1 VVFGAVIARQLLGR
15 GPPVWML
22 FGGGGVATIAVGAL
36 SVGEGEHVLAGAL
49 PVLVFLLGLFL
60 FASAL
65 QDAGALEHLA
75 RWLVERAPRP
85 GELPAVLFLGL
96 GLASAFLVN
105 DALVVVGVPVL
116 LAVARRLEL
125 PPRPLLLTLAFSV
138 TVGSVL
144 TPFGNPQNLLVALDS
159 GLASPVTVFLRYL
172 LLPTL
177 VSLGLGALY
186 VRRMFRGELEVPT
199 ARPPVD
205 AGPRRPLFPPTGW
218 AERLRRHPVLVVFPV
233 TLVTL
238 VTVDVTSAAV
248 HGPPVASWAVAAAG
262 AGVLVAV
269 SPGRARFVR
278 TVNWEILLL
287 FAGLFVVVG
296 GAVQGGL
303 AAAGERIL
311 PIPGAA
317 DRLAGVATIA
327 ATSAVGAQLV
337 SNVPWVALQIP
348 VMASAGYGA
357 STPVAWVA
365 LAGAST
371 LAGNLTLLGAA
382 SNLIV
387 VDLAE
392 KAGVRIG
399 LRTFVRY
406 GLPLAALTLLV
417 LVGCLAVGL

>member
-1 VVFGAVIARQLLGR
+1 MIARQLLGR
-15 GPPVWML
+15 GPSVGVI
-22 FGGGGVATIAVGAL
+22 FGVGSVATVAFGVL
-36 SVGEGEHVLAGAL
+36 SVGELARVLEVSL
-49 PVLVFLLGLFL
+49 PVLVFLLSLFL

-65 QDAGALEHLA
+65 QDAGALEHVA

-85 GELPAVLFLGL
+85 DQLPAVLFLGL

-159 GLASPVTVFLRYL
+159 GIASPVTVFVRYL
-172 LLPTL
+172 ALPTL
-177 VSLGLGALY
+177 LSLGLGALY
-186 VRRMFRGELEVPT
+186 VRRVFRPQLGGPSSV
-199 ARPPVD
+199 RPPYP
-205 AGPRRPLFPPTGW
+205 GPRRPLFPSTGW
-218 AERLRRHPVLVVFPV
+218 KERLLRHPVLLLFPV

-238 VTVDVTSAAV
+238 ITVDVTSAAV
-248 HGPPVASWAVAAAG
+248 HGPQVASWAVAAGG
-262 AGVLVAV
+262 AGLLVVV
-269 SPGRARFVR
+269 SPGRIRFVR
-278 TVNWEILLL
+278 TVDWKILLL

-303 AAAGERIL
+303 TASVERIL
-311 PIPGAA
+311 PIPGPA
-317 DRLAGVATIA
+317 DRLAGLATIA
-327 ATSAVGAQLV
+327 ATSAVGPQLV
-337 SNVPWVALQIP
+337 SNVPWVGLQIP
-348 VMASAGYGA
+348 VLSAAGYGG
-357 STPVAWVA
+357 STAVAWMT

-371 LAGNLTLLGAA
+371 LAGNVTLLGAA

-392 KAGVRIG
+392 KAGVRID

-406 GLPLAALTLLV
+406 GLPLAALSLLV